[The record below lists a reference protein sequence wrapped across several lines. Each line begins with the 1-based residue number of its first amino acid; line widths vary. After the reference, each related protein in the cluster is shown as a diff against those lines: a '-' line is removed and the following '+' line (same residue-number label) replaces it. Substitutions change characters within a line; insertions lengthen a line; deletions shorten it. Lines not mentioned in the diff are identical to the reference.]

1 MRPRQAPQAVVLVED
16 RDPLPV
22 LSIRDN
28 VAITHLAESQ
38 GERLRELWQSLQSR
52 GLGPVGPPF
61 VRYHTFGET
70 ETDVEVGV
78 PVNDGVAGDGRIAAG
93 ELPGGA
99 AITTWH
105 LGAHD
110 GLGEAYGRLAAWLK
124 DHDREASGAA
134 WEVYGWIDP
143 NQKLDPA
150 TWPAPAEWRTELIQP
165 IA

>member
-52 GLGPVGPPF
+52 GLSSVGPPF
-61 VRYHTFGET
+61 VRF
-70 ETDVEVGV
+70 
-78 PVNDGVAGDGRIAAG
+78 A
-93 ELPGGA
+93 
-99 AITTWH
+99 
-105 LGAHD
+105 
-110 GLGEAYGRLAAWLK
+110 
-124 DHDREASGAA
+124 
-134 WEVYGWIDP
+134 
-143 NQKLDPA
+143 PA